1 MAKME
6 GFFPY
11 LVTGYPNYL
20 YLDEDTALELADL
33 KSVIDPY
40 IDSEVA
46 KFITGQNSLDN
57 FDKFESDLQSMG
69 IEDML
74 KIYTDAYAP
83 YAE

>member
-1 MAKME
+1 ME

-11 LVTGYPNYL
+11 LVNGYPTYL
-20 YLDEDTALELADL
+20 YLDEATSLELADL

-40 IDSEVA
+40 IDNEVA
-46 KFITGQNSLDN
+46 KFITGLNSLDN
-57 FDKFESDLQSMG
+57 FDKFMDDLKAMG

-83 YAE
+83 YATK